1 MDLTTLKAQRK
12 GLRASFTLSMKK
24 IEAELL
30 KEITGSDELLILRN
44 QISNKFKRL
53 DDCQSI
59 ISELLL
65 KDKNAEEAYY
75 EDCEEAENYRDKF
88 IQICSLLD
96 LKFENVQRNGN
107 ISKRNFKLPTI
118 ELKKFN
124 GEAREFLNFWSQ
136 FKKIHEDQGIDNE
149 DKMQYLIQSMEHGSK
164 TERLVLSFPA
174 TGENYC
180 KAIQQLKERFGRD
193 DLLVQMYV
201 RDLLRLV
208 MKNSAAAGRGK
219 ADLPSLY
226 DELEGKLRA
235 LETLGR
241 TKEKYGDFLTP
252 LVESCLPEEVLV
264 TWESSRNHN
273 LTEDKNCRSLEQLMN
288 FLRQEV
294 NGEEMVRLARTGFGA
309 NSNWRKREPTTEK
322 ESDLATAAALEVTMT
337 SHWGEHD

>member
-44 QISNKFKRL
+44 QISDKFKRL

-75 EDCEEAENYRDKF
+75 EDCKEAENYRDKF

-136 FKKIHEDQGIDNE
+136 FKKIHEDKSIDNE
-149 DKMQYLIQSMEHGSK
+149 DKMQHLIQSMEPGSK
-164 TERLVLSFPA
+164 AERLVLSFPA

-193 DLLVQMYV
+193 DLLVQVYV

-208 MKNSAAAGRGK
+208 MKNAAAGQGK

-226 DELEGKLRA
+226 DELEGKLPRVGNPW
-235 LETLGR
+235 TDKR
-241 TKEKYGDFLTP
+241 KVWRFL
-252 LVESCLPEEVLV
+252 
-264 TWESSRNHN
+264 
-273 LTEDKNCRSLEQLMN
+273 D
-288 FLRQEV
+288 
-294 NGEEMVRLARTGFGA
+294 AFG
-309 NSNWRKREPTTEK
+309 
-322 ESDLATAAALEVTMT
+322 
-337 SHWGEHD
+337 